1 MSAKRSRALRAGL
14 ESLERRE
21 TPSTHTLAAA
31 AATTKVADISGKGF
45 AAVILSQP
53 IINGQKV
60 VTMISGS
67 APAIGGSYT
76 GELDVFYGLDRKLGA
91 GTGVITTSTGA
102 TINLSLKSTVQV
114 PTMPLGQGDVI
125 KFKVTGGT
133 GTFANA
139 TGHGTL
145 TGHVNYLFNFPYV
158 VTGRIKF

>member
-21 TPSTHTLAAA
+21 TPTTHALAA
-31 AATTKVADISGKGF
+31 AATTHVADISSKGF

-60 VTMISGS
+60 VTMISGNS
-67 APAIGGSYT
+67 AAIGGSYT
-76 GELDVFYGLDRKLGA
+76 GELDVFYGLNSKLGA

-102 TINLSLKSTVQV
+102 TIKLSLKSTVQV

-125 KFKVTGGT
+125 KFTVTGGT